1 MKSWRYIITIK
12 VKHIM
17 ITDVVTA
24 NPNQTVREIIRT
36 LYEKHI
42 GSVISVNANRKCIGL
57 FTERDALRI
66 VAKGVN
72 LDQSL
77 ENVMTKNVI
86 TIHEDA
92 SINEIR
98 QIIRTHKIRHIPVVD
113 QDNTL
118 VGLLSVRALQD
129 QIFGLN
135 SEIC

>member
-1 MKSWRYIITIK
+1 M
-12 VKHIM
+12 M

-24 NPNQTVREIIRT
+24 NSKQEIREIIKT

-42 GSVISVNANRKCIGL
+42 GSVISVNENRKCIGL

-66 VAKGVN
+66 IAKGVN
-72 LDQSL
+72 LDRPL
-77 ENVMTKNVI
+77 EDVMTKNVI

-92 SINEIR
+92 TINELR

-113 QDNTL
+113 QDGRL

-129 QIFGLN
+129 QIFSLN

>member
-1 MKSWRYIITIK
+1 MIK
-12 VKHIM
+12 VKHMM

-24 NPNQTVREIIRT
+24 NPKENIREIIRI

-72 LDQSL
+72 LDQPL
-77 ENVMTKNVI
+77 EDVMTKNVI

-98 QIIRTHKIRHIPVVD
+98 QMIRTHKIRHIPVVD

>member
-1 MKSWRYIITIK
+1 
-12 VKHIM
+12 M
-17 ITDVVTA
+17 ITDVITA
-24 NPNQTVREIIRT
+24 NPKQKIREIIRI

-42 GSVISVNANRKCIGL
+42 GSVISVNANQKCIGL

-66 VAKGVN
+66 IAKGVN
-72 LDQSL
+72 LDQPL
-77 ENVMTKNVI
+77 EEVMTKNVI
-86 TIHEDA
+86 TIHEEA
-92 SINEIR
+92 TINELR

>member
-1 MKSWRYIITIK
+1 M
-12 VKHIM
+12 M
-17 ITDVVTA
+17 ITDVITA
-24 NPNQTVREIIRT
+24 NPKQKTREIIRI
-36 LYEKHI
+36 LYEKHV
-42 GSVISVNANRKCIGL
+42 GSVISVNANKKCIGL

-66 VAKGVN
+66 IAKGVN
-72 LDQSL
+72 LDQPL
-77 ENVMTKNVI
+77 EDVMTKNVI
-86 TIHEDA
+86 TIHEEA
-92 SINEIR
+92 TINELR